1 MIAIPTQK
9 WYRCVLKEDPA
20 CKGSMMI
27 TIKMEVK
34 TMNAIDVLKER
45 LSHNLKEFRIK
56 WSEMSKEKLID
67 CAYEIYA
74 VQKVCRELMRLVTEE
89 DAELLLKYENPLDV
103 VTEIYTMGDVDARAE
118 TMSEFESDYSRTID
132 KIRRLSETDIREI
145 GFSITKAS

>member
-1 MIAIPTQK
+1 
-9 WYRCVLKEDPA
+9 
-20 CKGSMMI
+20 
-27 TIKMEVK
+27 
-34 TMNAIDVLKER
+34 MNAIDVLKER
-45 LSHNLKEFRIK
+45 LSHNLKEFRSK